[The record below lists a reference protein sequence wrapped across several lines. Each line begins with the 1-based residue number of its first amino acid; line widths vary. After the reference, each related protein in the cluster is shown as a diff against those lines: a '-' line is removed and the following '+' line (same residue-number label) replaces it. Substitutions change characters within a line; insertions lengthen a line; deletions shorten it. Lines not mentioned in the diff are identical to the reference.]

1 MFLPNLYCEY
11 LSLES
16 VPETTDCHFKSVI
29 DNTDSQFISSNAAM
43 DHTLMPDTETN
54 KSIILK

>member
-29 DNTDSQFISSNAAM
+29 DNTDEN
-43 DHTLMPDTETN
+43 HETD
-54 KSIILK
+54 IIL